1 MSDCSEVIKLI
12 LSRNKFL
19 VLSHTHPDGDSI
31 GSQLAFA
38 SVLRELGK
46 DVLVANQ
53 DPIPDKYL
61 FLSGA
66 DGVVTSIPTDYTCD
80 ALIVLDTAS
89 LKRLGSIVDRLPV
102 KDVVVVNIDHHISND
117 QFGHI
122 VFVRPER
129 SSTSEIVFELIK
141 AMDVPLTPERA
152 EQLYT
157 GIVTDTGS
165 FRHPNTTFDTFFTG
179 ASLVK
184 SGADPSR
191 IASALYSAN
200 SVSRMR
206 LLGLV
211 LSSID
216 VVQDV
221 CCLTLTREMVRLSGA
236 SMDESED
243 FVDFPLSLKG
253 VSVGLLFREQG
264 DGQIRISFRAKQ
276 EMDVDE
282 IARVFGGGGHESAAG
297 CVISGE
303 LEDVKKQ
310 VVDEVIKRLQKGKEQ
325 SSQV

>member
-1 MSDCSEVIKLI
+1 MSDCSEIIKVILTH
-12 LSRNKFL
+12 NKFL
-19 VLSHTHPDGDSI
+19 VLSHAHPDGDSI

-61 FLSGA
+61 FLSGV
-66 DGVVTSIPTDYTCD
+66 DGVMTTIPPDYTCD
-80 ALIVLDTAS
+80 VLAILDTAS
-89 LKRLGSIVDRLPV
+89 LKRLGSLAGQLPV
-102 KDVVVVNIDHHISND
+102 KDVVMINIDHHVSND
-117 QFGHI
+117 RFGHI
-122 VFVRPER
+122 MLVRPER

-165 FRHPNTTFDTFFTG
+165 FRHPNTTFDSFITG

-191 IASALYSAN
+191 VASALYSAN

-216 VVQDV
+216 VVRDV
-221 CCLTLTREMVRLSGA
+221 CCLTLTREMVQLSGA

-253 VSVGLLFREQG
+253 VRVGLLFREEG
-264 DGQIRISFRAKQ
+264 DGQIRISFRSKE

-297 CVISGE
+297 CVIRGE
-303 LEDVKKQ
+303 LEDVKKA
-310 VVDEVIKRLQKGKEQ
+310 VVREVFKKLEEGKEQ
-325 SSQV
+325 STRS